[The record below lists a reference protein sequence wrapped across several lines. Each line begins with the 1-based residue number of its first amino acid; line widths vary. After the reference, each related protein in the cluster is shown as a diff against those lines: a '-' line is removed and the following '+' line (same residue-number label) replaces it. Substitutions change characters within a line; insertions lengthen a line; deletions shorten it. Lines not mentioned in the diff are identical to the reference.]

1 MIALECLFLCV
12 LSERGTSGREDGDE
26 WMFLCHPWTQQLIST
41 RSGSAVKQHC
51 PSYGDALEEMQET
64 SEVLTLIHIL
74 LVKKNWCI
82 GAKSLCR
89 TEQSQVGAPWVL
101 QAEQQR
107 LAALLDVPLRR
118 PFSRFSKME
127 MKIHCFLISEKVSA
141 ILKATLCAH
150 PDYSMPCCA
159 QLGFGSVYRET
170 ALQKQCPYL
179 YITNTVLLPPLHF
192 RCWIRETL
200 KWD

>member
-74 LVKKNWCI
+74 LVKKN
-82 GAKSLCR
+82 
-89 TEQSQVGAPWVL
+89 
-101 QAEQQR
+101 
-107 LAALLDVPLRR
+107 
-118 PFSRFSKME
+118 
-127 MKIHCFLISEKVSA
+127 
-141 ILKATLCAH
+141 
-150 PDYSMPCCA
+150 
-159 QLGFGSVYRET
+159 
-170 ALQKQCPYL
+170 
-179 YITNTVLLPPLHF
+179 
-192 RCWIRETL
+192 
-200 KWD
+200 